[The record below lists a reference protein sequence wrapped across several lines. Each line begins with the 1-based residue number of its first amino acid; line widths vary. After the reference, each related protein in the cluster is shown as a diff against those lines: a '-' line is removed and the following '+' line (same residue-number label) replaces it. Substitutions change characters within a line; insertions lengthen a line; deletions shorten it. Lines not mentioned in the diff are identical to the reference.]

1 MSCCINLDVVG
12 ASMSRDT
19 RDEESKSEGEVG
31 GDYKK
36 RVDKIVSET
45 AYDSGFLNVCTSVWS
60 KDGFVPP

>member
-1 MSCCINLDVVG
+1 MSCCINLDVAG

-36 RVDKIVSET
+36 RVHKIVSET
-45 AYDSGFLNVCTSVWS
+45 AYDSGFLNVCTSV
-60 KDGFVPP
+60 